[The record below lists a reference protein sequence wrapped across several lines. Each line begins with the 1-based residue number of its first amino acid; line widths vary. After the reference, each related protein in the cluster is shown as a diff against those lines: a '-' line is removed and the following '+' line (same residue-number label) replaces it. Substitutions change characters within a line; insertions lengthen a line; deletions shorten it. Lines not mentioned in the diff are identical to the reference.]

1 MNYWAKKSKQCSIC
15 WRILRKKITSNTPP
29 PPKCVKIRTLFP
41 KIIGFTIVNLQIYNS
56 KYDFCHV
63 FLDCLVKIWP
73 LLQVFFFQYI
83 IVVILTGGI
92 FCDILA
98 NQKHTRISG
107 KKVKKVRKNALY
119 FSRNLTKTTF
129 WAFFTSNCSYN
140 IILLQIAPKEM
151 FSKGVKIQ

>member
-1 MNYWAKKSKQCSIC
+1 MDYWAKRSKQCSIC

-56 KYDFCHV
+56 KYDF
-63 FLDCLVKIWP
+63 LVMFFSIVQSKIWP
-73 LLQVFFFQYI
+73 LLQVIFFQYI

-107 KKVKKVRKNALY
+107 KKVKKVLGIICAIWEEKKLFGRLGGKNTLHY
-119 FSRNLTKTTF
+119 R
-129 WAFFTSNCSYN
+129 
-140 IILLQIAPKEM
+140 
-151 FSKGVKIQ
+151 